1 MKQFTFSKSTDSSAA
16 VKDAAESNTAQQGA
30 TIRYVAGGTTLLDLM
45 KLNVEGPDK
54 LIDINKLPLDKIET
68 AAGQVKIGAMVRNS
82 DLANHPF
89 IKGEYAVLS
98 QALLSG
104 ASAQLR
110 NMATTG
116 GNLLQ
121 RTRCMY
127 FRDTDFACNKRE
139 PGSGCPAITGDN
151 RTLAILGCSDSCIAT
166 NPSDMNVALMA
177 LDATIHIKGV
187 SGDRQVAIGDFFV
200 LPGNTPHIENVMQP
214 GDLITHVILKSLP
227 AGSTSAYLKL
237 RDRASYEFALA
248 SVAVVGNALSG
259 KFSSISIALG
269 GVGTKPW
276 RAVEAEKFLTGKAAN
291 EENFRKAAAIAL
303 QDAKPQ
309 SQNKF
314 KIELS
319 RRCIV
324 HALKTTFRGE

>member
-1 MKQFTFSKSTDSSAA
+1 
-16 VKDAAESNTAQQGA
+16 
-30 TIRYVAGGTTLLDLM
+30 
-45 KLNVEGPDK
+45 
-54 LIDINKLPLDKIET
+54 
-68 AAGQVKIGAMVRNS
+68 
-82 DLANHPF
+82 
-89 IKGEYAVLS
+89 
-98 QALLSG
+98 
-104 ASAQLR
+104 
-110 NMATTG
+110 
-116 GNLLQ
+116 
-121 RTRCMY
+121 
-127 FRDTDFACNKRE
+127 
-139 PGSGCPAITGDN
+139 
-151 RTLAILGCSDSCIAT
+151 
-166 NPSDMNVALMA
+166 
-177 LDATIHIKGV
+177 TIHIKGV